1 MRYLSCIL
9 YKAVPPDR
17 GVGRHAHT
25 HVHLPLPQHCR
36 VAPLDLTS
44 VSVTVRDRASTS
56 STPRT
61 SPSPHPAPSLCCA
74 ASLVVS
80 LTLPH
85 GHARSLARPHCA
97 PLSVPRDSQPVSQ
110 ATLAS
115 GLIKPRARSP
125 VRGAAPLT
133 PRKRLTGSTRTRPS
147 RPSRKAASAS
157 CSPGT
162 RRERWR
168 TRPPRI
174 GIASTSLDRGPP
186 PERAGRRPRSTRP
199 PPRPRYTACARGK
212 SNEMRGGL
220 FVCALVGRVTSS
232 PYMPAHGFIANRPQD
247 ADP

>member
-1 MRYLSCIL
+1 MYLSR
-9 YKAVPPDR
+9 PPDR
-17 GVGRHAHT
+17 GAWADAHT
-25 HVHLPLPQHCR
+25 HLPLPQHTTLSC
-36 VAPLDLTS
+36 APRS
-44 VSVTVRDRASTS
+44 VRGRASTS

-97 PLSVPRDSQPVSQ
+97 PLSVPHATHSQCHRPRSP
-110 ATLAS
+110 L
-115 GLIKPRARSP
+115 GLIKPRVRSP
-125 VRGAAPLT
+125 VRGAAPPA

-147 RPSRKAASAS
+147 RPSRKAASSS

-212 SNEMRGGL
+212 
-220 FVCALVGRVTSS
+220 
-232 PYMPAHGFIANRPQD
+232 Q
-247 ADP
+247 

>member
-1 MRYLSCIL
+1 MYLRSTPGPRPGWATRTHTSAHNTDHCVVCTSICHRSCFE
-9 YKAVPPDR
+9 
-17 GVGRHAHT
+17 HT
-25 HVHLPLPQHCR
+25 R
-36 VAPLDLTS
+36 
-44 VSVTVRDRASTS
+44 
-56 STPRT
+56 PRT
-61 SPSPHPAPSLCCA
+61 SPSPDPVCCA

-115 GLIKPRARSP
+115 GLINPRARSP
-125 VRGAAPLT
+125 VRGAAPPT

-147 RPSRKAASAS
+147 RPSRKAASSS

-174 GIASTSLDRGPP
+174 GIASTSPGRGPP

-199 PPRPRYTACARGK
+199 PPRPRYTACARGN
-212 SNEMRGGL
+212 S
-220 FVCALVGRVTSS
+220 
-232 PYMPAHGFIANRPQD
+232 
-247 ADP
+247 

>member
-9 YKAVPPDR
+9 YKAVPPDPAAT
-17 GVGRHAHT
+17 GVGRRHAHT
-25 HVHLPLPQHCR
+25 HLHLAAAATLSCAATCR
-36 VAPLDLTS
+36 S

-61 SPSPHPAPSLCCA
+61 CPSPHPAPSCA

-85 GHARSLARPHCA
+85 GQGHARSLARPHCA

-133 PRKRLTGSTRTRPS
+133 PRERLTGSTRTRPS
-147 RPSRKAASAS
+147 RPSRKAASSS

-212 SNEMRGGL
+212 
-220 FVCALVGRVTSS
+220 
-232 PYMPAHGFIANRPQD
+232 Q
-247 ADP
+247 